1 METVSRSLLQ
11 VSFDV
16 YKSLLTYLAFHM
28 SDAREGQGMA
38 VKLCDLVDRYL
49 LSVVGLF

>member
-16 YKSLLTYLAFHM
+16 YKSLLTYLAFHKYE
-28 SDAREGQGMA
+28 AREGQGMA
-38 VKLCDLVDRYL
+38 VKLCDLVDCYL
-49 LSVVGLF
+49 VSFVGLF